1 MTETSTVEHAN
12 GLRFVTDWRALDSSD
27 AEAIR
32 AFWIR
37 EQANVEGDNA
47 TRRLPE
53 VVLHAIDD
61 SGAIAAVATAQAV
74 LVPRLGQPM
83 YYYRHFV
90 GKAWRTGIMS
100 RLLLRHTQRLLGAD
114 ACARGFP
121 CIGILLEL
129 ENEGFARTLRRA
141 FWPGTN
147 FVYVGHGA
155 SGLEQRIWYFRGAR
169 LKTREE
175 ALASLQKG
183 EIVLLGQHARAT
195 ATEIATV

>member
-1 MTETSTVEHAN
+1 MSQTPIVEHAN
-12 GLRFVTDWRALDSSD
+12 GLRFVTGWRALAAAD

-32 AFWIR
+32 AFWLH
-37 EQANVEGDNA
+37 EGANVEGDNA

-53 VVLHAIDD
+53 VVVHAIDLT
-61 SGAIAAVATAQAV
+61 GAITAVATAQAV
-74 LVPRLGQPM
+74 VVPRLGQPM

-90 GKAWRTGIMS
+90 GAAWRSGIMS
-100 RLLLRHTQRLLGAD
+100 RLLLRHAQRVLEPD
-114 ACARGFP
+114 ARERGFP

-147 FVYVGHGA
+147 FSYIGRGA
-155 SGLEQRIWYFRGAR
+155 SGLEQRIWYFRGAH

-175 ALASLQKG
+175 VIASVRSG
-183 EIVLLGQHARAT
+183 ETVLLGQHVRAPVET
-195 ATEIATV
+195 ATV